1 MERRLV
7 ELHEAMR
14 YICDIAGVDVS
25 DVEDRARE
33 SVERQGHDAAL
44 RAIDG
49 ETANG
54 ATGT

>member
-1 MERRLV
+1 M